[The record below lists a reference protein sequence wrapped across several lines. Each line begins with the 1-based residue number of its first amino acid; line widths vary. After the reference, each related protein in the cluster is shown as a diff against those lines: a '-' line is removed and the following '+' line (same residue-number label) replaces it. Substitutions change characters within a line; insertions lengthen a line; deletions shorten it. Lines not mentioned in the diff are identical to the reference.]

1 MVEAVAEVEVE
12 EAAAAAAAAAAVAVA
27 VAEAEAEAVAEA
39 ETVDR
44 VVAIDE
50 QRVVAVR
57 EVAVRVVVPS
67 PRLRLLLGAHS
78 HWRPR

>member
-1 MVEAVAEVEVE
+1 MAVEV
-12 EAAAAAAAAAAVAVA
+12 AVAVAVA
-27 VAEAEAEAVAEA
+27 VAEAEAE
-39 ETVDR
+39 TVDR
-44 VVAIDE
+44 VVAIE
-50 QRVVAVR
+50 EERVVAVR